1 MGWHLV
7 LLPDSII
14 LQLPLFTSCAA
25 GTSILTM
32 VSLGALASTATG
44 GRRVALVRGM
54 TAWLRLALTTSA
66 LMLLVCTRRMARVTA
81 TTVSLS
87 AALVLY

>member
-25 GTSILTM
+25 GSSILAM
-32 VSLGALASTATG
+32 VSLGSLASTATG
-44 GRRVALVRGM
+44 GRRVDLVHAM
-54 TAWLRLALTTSA
+54 TAWLRLALTTST
-66 LMLLVCTRRMARVTA
+66 LMLLVCTRRMARLTA
-81 TTVSLS
+81 TTVSPS